1 MPELLS
7 VLAHRVDLALMVLVD
22 ALQGSG
28 CAAGAARS
36 WNASSQPRTAR
47 AARTG
52 ALGPAERQLWVD
64 HLDLELQVEV

>member
-1 MPELLS
+1 
-7 VLAHRVDLALMVLVD
+7 MVLVD